1 MADLEHGRFLVF
13 HHLFRDHEMNFAGL
27 GEVQT
32 EQRNETLRQ
41 KAGLVEIECL
51 ERAGKGE

>member
-13 HHLFRDHEMNFAGL
+13 HHLFRNHEMNFAGL